1 LYPGLW
7 AAALLA
13 MFSIAPAP
21 AAAGTTAVHSQ
32 RYDASKEVTLQA
44 TVADV
49 VVRATV
55 EMYPGSHLML
65 HTGSGLVDASLG
77 SFALAGKDAL
87 SFTPGQSI
95 KVTGIKMEFN
105 AKEVF
110 VIRTIEMDGRVY
122 NIRSEHGFALKHP
135 GRDLSAAAVTK
146 GGQR

>member
-44 TVADV
+44 TVANV
-49 VVRATV
+49 VEKTSQGIGGA
-55 EMYPGSHLML
+55 HLML
-65 HTGSGLVDASLG
+65 ETRSGVLDGSLG
-77 SFALAGKDAL
+77 GFALKGKDAL
-87 SFTPGQSI
+87 SFSAGKQI
-95 KVTGIKMEFN
+95 KVTGAKMMF
-105 AKEVF
+105 AGKEIF
-110 VIRTIEMDGRVY
+110 VIRTVEMGGRTY
-122 NIRSEHGFALKHP
+122 NIRNERGFALQHP
-135 GRDLSAAAVTK
+135 GRNISATNETK